1 MNKFQMTR
9 DLKEVERI
17 MEESVYKQPKIYA
30 LAVLVWHILL
40 YIKRKENL

>member
-9 DLKEVERI
+9 DLNEAERI
-17 MEESVYKQPKIYA
+17 MEESVYRQPRIYA